1 LLPNESLSQL
11 SRDWASGKRPRIAGQ
26 EQIEVWPMSLELA
39 QSLPVLPRAL
49 NAELAVPVDLEA
61 TYTIAWHRR
70 RLARW

>member
-1 LLPNESLSQL
+1 
-11 SRDWASGKRPRIAGQ
+11 
-26 EQIEVWPMSLELA
+26 MSLELA